1 MCCLVITT
9 LTLATFFEQGIVK
22 IFYDAKN
29 TKIAAFS
36 EGVVDGRPFKGGMVQ
51 DFEAV
56 SIQLQGIPSSV
67 FNGTLRRVLKF
78 KSQQ

>member
-1 MCCLVITT
+1 MFCLVITT

-36 EGVVDGRPFKGGMVQ
+36 EGVVDGRPFKGSMVQ

-56 SIQLQGIPSSV
+56 SIELQGVPAQYL
-67 FNGTLRRVLKF
+67 TVL
-78 KSQQ
+78 SEEY

>member
-1 MCCLVITT
+1 MCCLVITTCT

-22 IFYDAKN
+22 MFYDAKN

-56 SIQLQGIPSSV
+56 SIKLQGVP
-67 FNGTLRRVLKF
+67 R
-78 KSQQ
+78 